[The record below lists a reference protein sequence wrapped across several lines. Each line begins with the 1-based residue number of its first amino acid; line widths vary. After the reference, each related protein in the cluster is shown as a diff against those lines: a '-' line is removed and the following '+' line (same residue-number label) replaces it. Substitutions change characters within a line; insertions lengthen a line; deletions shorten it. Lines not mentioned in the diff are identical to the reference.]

1 MNVSVANWFA
11 GMNWAVIGSV
21 LAFGLHGPGNV
32 AKGEMVFLI
41 LMAHS
46 WVVKITVC

>member
-11 GMNWAVIGSV
+11 GMHWAVMGPV
-21 LAFGLHGPGNV
+21 LALGLHGAGNV
-32 AKGEMVFLI
+32 AKREVVFLI